1 MSSVTYEMIALA
13 FLKQHYL
20 IKQPYSTY
28 DNIENTETRSFFIL
42 AIRVD
47 FFFFF
52 LYGGNHNFLER
63 ISRTME
69 CRIVGNGI
77 IGIFQ
82 T

>member
-1 MSSVTYEMIALA
+1 MTEMIALA
-13 FLKQHYL
+13 FLKQRYL
-20 IKQPYSTY
+20 IKQPHSTY

-42 AIRVD
+42 AIRVEVS

-52 LYGGNHNFLER
+52 FGGNHNFPER

-69 CRIVGNGI
+69 CRTVSNGI